1 MMNILAA
8 AASSSRNNDYINY
21 NNNKIH
27 APLCPQNN
35 LFVRVRGGNM
45 DEILVDDNHNNN
57 NSNNPKYVDNHD
69 NNVTQEF
76 SSLEEKVDDND
87 DDNGLLEN
95 DSNKKIVG
103 DHPEMF
109 EEENDNQNFGEK
121 DDGTKESSLQS
132 LSNLT
137 SEGQDDGEDEGSAK
151 LINNSDEENEEVDEN
166 DALEIASTLRQRGK
180 ELHDSGEFHLASK
193 QFRRA
198 AELLERYSGNDGNDD
213 DEVAATCRLHEAL
226 CDLKQG
232 GEKFS
237 QRCVETCSVI
247 IERQNMHS
255 GAVRARAH
263 LRRAKGR
270 LALGDSEGAL
280 EDARAGAFLGDRSA
294 VTLYGKLM
302 RDISPDFDTQ
312 TSSFMNAN
320 DANPFL
326 TSDWMAPSPFSSDSS
341 KSMSSLVDLLSPKNG
356 SSGLFPSSNGGDQQ
370 GMGTLAK
377 SVLSSLLKK
386 VDDEDTQQ
394 SICNFLNTACSNED
408 QIIQYASMAGI
419 PLNEQHAAKIASI
432 STNITPDGLRK
443 CVSVSKKALKVIQI
457 LRKIS
462 KVIMR
467 YRHFIVYYFLLAW
480 IKSAILRPVNSPR
493 IK

>member
-1 MMNILAA
+1 MNTLAA
-8 AASSSRNNDYINY
+8 AVSSSHDNHNNY
-21 NNNKIH
+21 NNH
-27 APLCPQNN
+27 NN
-35 LFVRVRGGNM
+35 MLSMTVVRVRGGNM
-45 DEILVDDNHNNN
+45 DEVLVDDNNHNN
-57 NSNNPKYVDNHD
+57 NSNNPKYVDHHD
-69 NNVTQEF
+69 NNVTEECL
-76 SSLEEKVDDND
+76 SLEEKVDDND
-87 DDNGLLEN
+87 NDNDLLEN
-95 DSNKKIVG
+95 DPNKKSMG
-103 DHPEMF
+103 ECLDHSEKF
-109 EEENDNQNFGEK
+109 EEEHDNQNIRKEDNGE
-121 DDGTKESSLQS
+121 KESSLQS
-132 LSNLT
+132 SSNLT
-137 SEGQDDGEDEGSAK
+137 SEGQDDGEEEGSAE
-151 LINNSDEENEEVDEN
+151 LINNSDWKDVENEEVDES

-180 ELHDSGEFHLASK
+180 ELHDSGEFQLASK

-198 AELLERYSGNDGNDD
+198 AELLEMYSNNDGDDD

-326 TSDWMAPSPFSSDSS
+326 TSDWMGPSPFSSDSS
-341 KSMSSLVDLLSPKNG
+341 KSMSSLVELLSPKSG

-370 GMGTLAK
+370 GVGNLAK

-419 PLNEQHAAKIASI
+419 PLNEQHAAKIANI
-432 STNITPDGLRK
+432 STNITPNGLRK
-443 CVSVSKKALKVIQI
+443 CVSVSKKALKVIQV

-480 IKSAILRPVNSPR
+480 IKSAILRPVNTPK